1 MMKAVIYQMKKLFH
15 NRIIKNYL
23 LMFLTLFAVEVI
35 FRAVLKMPLIDW
47 SLLRIFVGIN
57 VITMILSI
65 IFSYCG
71 RIGSNILTFLVCLI
85 GSIYA
90 TLQAG
95 FYNFLGVFVSVETSS
110 QLGAVTDYITDYF
123 DSFNIF

>member
-65 IFSYCG
+65 IFSV
-71 RIGSNILTFLVCLI
+71 FL
-85 GSIYA
+85 
-90 TLQAG
+90 
-95 FYNFLGVFVSVETSS
+95 FLWRLV
-110 QLGAVTDYITDYF
+110 A
-123 DSFNIF
+123 N